1 MTLKTLLLVGSMA
14 ALAGAAAPVAIS
26 PALADGYPACR
37 CQPAKPVV
45 KRKVVKRRP
54 APVKIVYVD
63 RPVDRVVE
71 KIVER
76 RVEVPVDRIVEKI
89 VERPV
94 ERVVEKPV
102 YVDRPVD
109 RIVEK
114 VVERRVEVPVERV
127 VEKIVKVP
135 VDRPVDRIVEKVV
148 ERRVEVP
155 VDRVVEKIVKVPVDR
170 VVERPV
176 YVDRVI
182 DRPVYIER
190 PAPMPVPVR
199 ERHHVYFE
207 PARPLP
213 AHDCDCDVRGH
224 AAGAYGSSQIL
235 FDSHEVSESAS
246 YESRYSDYGYESG
259 GRYGDASYGHE
270 SGGSHYGSN
279 ARYGVGGGWRP
290 QGMMSMPYPDMP
302 QGHDGHHGQ
311 LPGEAYGEGTRVISR
326 SASSSTGPSDGH
338 SRPRRP
344 DRYGQ

>member
-14 ALAGAAAPVAIS
+14 ALAGATAPVAIS
-26 PALADGYPACR
+26 PALADGYPACL
-37 CQPAKPVV
+37 CKPAKPVV

-54 APVKIVYVD
+54 APVKVVYVD

-94 ERVVEKPV
+94 ERIVEKPV

-109 RIVEK
+109 RPVDRIVEK
-114 VVERRVEVPVERV
+114 IVERRVEVPVERV

-155 VDRVVEKIVKVPVDR
+155 VDRVVEK

-190 PAPMPVPVR
+190 PMPAPLPELRRVYVEPVR
-199 ERHHVYFE
+199 
-207 PARPLP
+207 PRPD
-213 AHDCDCDVRGH
+213 HGCDCEVRGH
-224 AAGAYGSSQIL
+224 DAGAYGSSQVL
-235 FDSHEVSESAS
+235 HDSRDVSESAV
-246 YESRYSDYGYESG
+246 YESSQSGYSYGYES
-259 GRYGDASYGHE
+259 RSAYGDASYGDQ
-270 SGGSHYGSN
+270 SGGGYYGSN
-279 ARYGVGGGWRP
+279 VRYGVGGGWHP
-290 QGMMSMPYPDMP
+290 QGALPMPRPDRP
-302 QGHDGHHGQ
+302 QGHDGYRGPV
-311 LPGEAYGEGTRVISR
+311 PGETYVQGPRVNSR
-326 SASSSTGPSDGH
+326 DH

>member
-14 ALAGAAAPVAIS
+14 ALAGATAPVAIR
-26 PALADGYPACR
+26 PALADGYPACL
-37 CQPAKPVV
+37 CKPAKPVV

-54 APVKIVYVD
+54 APVKVVYVD

-94 ERVVEKPV
+94 ERIVEKPV

-109 RIVEK
+109 RPVDRIVEK
-114 VVERRVEVPVERV
+114 IVERRVE
-127 VEKIVKVP
+127 VP

-155 VDRVVEKIVKVPVDR
+155 VDR
-170 VVERPV
+170 PV

-190 PAPMPVPVR
+190 PMPAPLPEMRRVYVAPV
-199 ERHHVYFE
+199 
-207 PARPLP
+207 RPLP
-213 AHDCDCDVRGH
+213 AHDCGCDARVHDG
-224 AAGAYGSSQIL
+224 GAYGSSQIVY
-235 FDSHEVSESAS
+235 DSRDVSESAV
-246 YESRYSDYGYESG
+246 YESSQSGYSYGYESSSAYG
-259 GRYGDASYGHE
+259 GASYGAE
-270 SGGSHYGSN
+270 SGGGYYGSN
-279 ARYGVGGGWRP
+279 ARYGVGGGWHP
-290 QGMMSMPYPDMP
+290 QGALPVPGPDKS
-302 QGHDGHHGQ
+302 QGHDGYRGPV
-311 LPGEAYGEGTRVISR
+311 PGETYDQGPRVNSR
-326 SASSSTGPSDGH
+326 GH
-338 SRPRRP
+338 TQPRRP